1 MKENKLGTVALVRCD
16 AYEEEEVFRA
26 VERGVALLGGATRFF
41 KEGETLLLKPN
52 VLSGKSPDRAITT
65 HPTVFRAVI
74 RLFQQAGAKLS
85 YGDSPGFGKVETVVH
100 KSGLAAVAKEYD
112 VPLANFTEGRVVSY
126 PEGYMSKQFT
136 IAEGVLEADGIVS
149 LSKLK
154 THALT
159 RMTGAV
165 KNQFG
170 CIPGLRKG
178 EFHARMQRIDQFA
191 SMLVDLCQL
200 LAPRLYIMDGIVGME
215 GNGPGNGTP
224 KPLRVLLFSTDPVAL
239 DAAACHIVCL
249 DPKLVPTIVKG
260 QEQGLGIFDEIEWLG
275 DPLDDFLCPDFDVNR
290 KGDWS
295 KDAAGKLSSRLIKNY
310 VTPRP
315 VILKDK
321 CTCCGTCV
329 KVCPVDP
336 KALHFPQG
344 DKTVPPEFDYSLC
357 IRCYCCQEMCPD
369 SAIVVKTPLLGRVI
383 HR

>member
-1 MKENKLGTVALVRCD
+1 MQDKQAGTVALIRCD
-16 AYEEEEVFRA
+16 AYEEEKVFQA
-26 VERGVALLGGATRFF
+26 VQRGVELLGGASRFF
-41 KEGETLLLKPN
+41 KEGEALLLKPN

-74 RLFQQAGAKLS
+74 KLFQEAGATLS
-85 YGDSPGFGKVETVVH
+85 YGDSPGFGKVETVVQ
-100 KSGLAAVAKEYD
+100 KAGLAPVAKEYG
-112 VPLANFTEGRVVSY
+112 VPLANFSEGRTISF
-126 PEGYMSKQFT
+126 PEGTMSKQFT

-170 CIPGLRKG
+170 CIPGLLKG
-178 EFHARMQRIDQFA
+178 EFHGRMQRIDHFA
-191 SMLVDLCQL
+191 SMLADLTRL

-224 KPLRVLLFSTDPVAL
+224 IDLRVLLFSTDPVAL

-260 QEQGLGIFDEIEWLG
+260 KEQGLGVYDTIHWLG
-275 DPLDDFLCPDFDVNR
+275 DPLEDFLCPEFDVNR
-290 KGDWS
+290 KRDWS
-295 KDAAGKLSSRLIKNY
+295 KDASGKLSSRLIKNY

-321 CTCCGTCV
+321 CTVCGTCV

-336 KALHFPQG
+336 KALQFPKG
-344 DKTVPPEFDYSLC
+344 DKTVPPEFDYSRC

-369 SAIVVKTPLLGRVI
+369 SAIIVKTPLLGNLI